1 MRLGVFGGTF
11 DPIHLAHLRVAEAVA
26 EALDLDRVLFVPAG
40 RPPHR
45 GRPHASPQARLA
57 MVCFAIAGNPRFAVT
72 DLEVRRREPAYTVDT
87 LTLLH
92 HLYPRSELFLLLG
105 MDQLRDFPHWHRP
118 EKVLELCRL
127 AVFPR
132 SGVTPPSRPLRLPS
146 GRVLPRSRVLRV
158 PVREL
163 SISATDI
170 RRRAAAGRSLRYLLP
185 DAVAAYLQRHRLYLR
200 SRTRSSSA
208 RS

>member
-11 DPIHLAHLRVAEAVA
+11 DPIHMAHLRVAEDVA

-72 DLEVRRREPAYTVDT
+72 DLEVRRRETSYTVDT
-87 LTLLH
+87 LTLLR
-92 HLYPRSELFLLLG
+92 HLYPRAELFLLLG
-105 MDQLRDFPHWHRP
+105 MDQLRDFPRWHRP
-118 EKVLELCRL
+118 DRVLELARL

-132 SGVTPPSRPLRLPS
+132 PGVREPVRPVRLPS
-146 GRVLPRSRVLRV
+146 GRVLPRSRVRRV

-170 RRRAAAGRSLRYLLP
+170 RRRAAAERSLRYLLP
-185 DAVAAYLQRHRLYLR
+185 DAVAAYIRRHHLYR
-200 SRTRSSSA
+200 RT
-208 RS
+208 